1 LTYTIYA
8 DVLFVLN
15 FAIDFICMCAS
26 LYICRL
32 KRRVFPIILSSV
44 AGGVYSVFALYLVN
58 TPFLIQTIVHI
69 FALFIMCLIS
79 TPSSDIKTILKAELL
94 FLGVS
99 AFAGGIVSVIFS
111 YLGKY
116 VFESGSIYADVSP
129 LSLLSFVLFTAAF
142 SIPFF
147 VKTGKRIAYKTAS
160 VSLDYKSTKKR
171 VDAFID
177 TGNLLSDP
185 ISGDG
190 IILIKHTE
198 LSDVFK
204 EEQMEALKALDVL
217 SESFPTGIRLVP
229 WEKGLLPVFRPDNT
243 VIKLFGTSEK
253 KTVSALIGIDFSS
266 GSFGGSFG
274 LLPSCYIN

>member
-204 EEQMEALKALDVL
+204 EE
-217 SESFPTGIRLVP
+217 
-229 WEKGLLPVFRPDNT
+229 
-243 VIKLFGTSEK
+243 
-253 KTVSALIGIDFSS
+253 
-266 GSFGGSFG
+266 
-274 LLPSCYIN
+274 

>member
-1 LTYTIYA
+1 MTYTIYA

-129 LSLLSFVLFTAAF
+129 LSLLSFVSCITDEDSF
-142 SIPFF
+142 SI
-147 VKTGKRIAYKTAS
+147 S
-160 VSLDYKSTKKR
+160 
-171 VDAFID
+171 AF
-177 TGNLLSDP
+177 T
-185 ISGDG
+185 
-190 IILIKHTE
+190 
-198 LSDVFK
+198 
-204 EEQMEALKALDVL
+204 
-217 SESFPTGIRLVP
+217 
-229 WEKGLLPVFRPDNT
+229 
-243 VIKLFGTSEK
+243 
-253 KTVSALIGIDFSS
+253 
-266 GSFGGSFG
+266 
-274 LLPSCYIN
+274 